1 MRHLIFG
8 DVRFCF
14 STHKDTILAESKRES
29 EGETVT
35 NFVIIVNMP
44 LSPVPSSSRRGT
56 SPETRFSIQSLA
68 PPPPH
73 NQSNFKVASVR
84 KAQNVASLA
93 TQLVHPFSSWF
104 FFFSSFFCSHSP
116 SFFRGFFVG
125 TSFLTP
131 AFRYVSR
138 LPFHLASPLASSF
151 CHVYQCRADC
161 PGCRLSAG
169 KCEFITRARTHI
181 PRPAPRH
188 SPFFFSPL
196 RMSGCRH

>member
-104 FFFSSFFCSHSP
+104 FFFFFFFLLSLSLVFSWVFCWHFLFDTGVPLRFTAAISP
-116 SFFRGFFVG
+116 GFTSGFVLLPCLSMPG
-125 TSFLTP
+125 RLSWLP
-131 AFRYVSR
+131 LVSR
-138 LPFHLASPLASSF
+138 
-151 CHVYQCRADC
+151 
-161 PGCRLSAG
+161 
-169 KCEFITRARTHI
+169 K
-181 PRPAPRH
+181 
-188 SPFFFSPL
+188 
-196 RMSGCRH
+196 M